1 MLCQNCGKYEATTH
15 IKRIVNGE
23 ATEAHLCSEC
33 AKSLGYGSVFPDF
46 GFGFS
51 DMLSSLFEPV
61 GIGALSNSVLRCD
74 KCGCSFNDIVKSG
87 KVGCSNC
94 YETFYDKLT
103 PSIERIHGRTHHEG
117 KIANGSPV
125 QKKNSK
131 IEELKEKL
139 DAAVDIQDYDTA
151 AKLRDEIKA
160 LEQEENGNE

>member
-103 PSIERIHGRTHHEG
+103 PSIERIHGHTHHEG

-139 DAAVDIQDYDTA
+139 DAAVDIQDYETA